1 MFNAHDPFSTEFL
14 HPVAAR
20 TTTGNGASIDIKD
33 YIGRGKVMLDCAAGT
48 GTTPTLDIVI
58 QHSVDNVTFIPVP
71 GAVFAQVTTAAR
83 QQQIGLD
90 LDAAHRHVR
99 IAFTIAGGTPSF
111 TFSVQLVGWRQ
122 L

>member
-1 MFNAHDPFSTEFL
+1 MFNAHDPFVTEIL

-20 TTTGNGASIDIKD
+20 TATGNGLGVDVRD
-33 YIGRGKVMLDCAAGT
+33 YIGKGKVMLDCAAGT

-58 QHSVDNVTFIPVP
+58 QHSEDGVTFVAVP
-71 GAVFAQVTTAAR
+71 GAAFAQVTTIAR

-90 LDAAHRHVR
+90 LDAVRRFVR
-99 IAFTIAGGTPSF
+99 IAFAISGTTPSF

-122 L
+122 S

>member
-1 MFNAHDPFSTEFL
+1 MFNAHDPFSTEIL

-20 TTTGNGASIDIKD
+20 TATGNGVGIDIRD
-33 YIGRGKVMLDCAAGT
+33 YIGKGKVLFDCAAGT
-48 GTTPTLDIVI
+48 GTTPTLDVVI
-58 QHSVDNVTFIPVP
+58 QHSADNVTFVPVP
-71 GAVFAQVTTAAR
+71 GAAFAQVTTVAR

-90 LDAAHRHVR
+90 LDAANRFVR
-99 IAFTIAGGTPSF
+99 IAFVVAGTSPGF

>member
-1 MFNAHDPFSTEFL
+1 MFNAHDPFVTEIL

-20 TTTGNGASIDIKD
+20 TATGNGPGIDVRD
-33 YIGRGKVMLDCAAGT
+33 YIGKGKVMLDCVAGT

-58 QHSVDNVTFIPVP
+58 QHSEDGVTFVAVP
-71 GAVFAQVTTAAR
+71 GAAFAQVTTVAR

-90 LDAAHRHVR
+90 LDAVRRFVR
-99 IAFTIAGGTPSF
+99 IAFAISGTSPSF

-122 L
+122 S